1 MWKFAYLL
9 CSKHAQ
15 RLGRLNNLLQAVL
28 KAKEQQLARKAQQR
42 LHWWSR
48 RRLGSL
54 ILLVPPLTKDSPL
67 WSYSEESL
75 ACARLYGLT
84 VIELQAKLRVYW
96 EKPTWQ
102 RWLLY
107 WFTPIRQQLAVWTY
121 YQQCITFRSWKTSI
135 QTSETMNHSC
145 PYAGEI
151 INRFTARI
159 IKKTFKLERY
169 IDRHARRWRKNL
181 PLFQKKMA
189 DYERRLSS
197 DLSWVLWK
205 ELDAVP
211 LFKFLSTNN
220 AVQTAYEKTIK
231 VLYQYFIDYY
241 RNTYVKILFS
251 SPPQYMQLVLANPSS
266 PAVLARPPP
275 SNKPLSN
282 TNQPIESIGISSFN
296 FSSWVNTRQ
305 KQIKAVLQQQEST
318 AVTQAMYL
326 LQESFSS
333 LTDLIEPL
341 ITPIQDLIYQM
352 HWSERIL
359 TQDALEFISLL
370 ENKLVKLYRAAIPLF
385 HPDKYNVNV
394 AKANQLIKTL
404 CHQLTCDYQ
413 NFIAHCQTK
422 LEARKHDIFKIEIKR
437 KASKKR
443 FPTKQLSWAEMWKQL
458 ENIEKGIN
466 ELDKKLNNHAV
477 RIQALYRKQRVEKF
491 NQSHRTF
498 KLGIKRLSV
507 LKEELEEEERSSV
520 IFHV

>member
-1 MWKFAYLL
+1 M
-9 CSKHAQ
+9 
-15 RLGRLNNLLQAVL
+15 LQAVL
-28 KAKEQQLARKAQQR
+28 KAKEQQLARRAQQR
-42 LHWWSR
+42 LHWWSQ

-54 ILLVPPLTKDSPL
+54 ILLVPPLTKDIPL
-67 WSYSEESL
+67 WSYDEESL
-75 ACARLYGLT
+75 ACVRLCSLT
-84 VIELQAKLRVYW
+84 TIELQAKLRLYW
-96 EKPTWQ
+96 EKPAWK

-107 WFTPIRQQLAVWTY
+107 WFTPIRQQLAVWIY
-121 YQQCITFRSWKTSI
+121 YQQCITFRSWKASI
-135 QTSETMNHSC
+135 RGSEANNHVSPKTC
-145 PYAGEI
+145 EI
-151 INRFTARI
+151 ISAYTERI
-159 IKKTFKLERY
+159 IRKMFKLERY

-181 PLFQKKMA
+181 PLFQKEMA

-197 DLSWVLWK
+197 EFWDLPEVLH
-205 ELDAVP
+205 AVP
-211 LFKFLSTNN
+211 PFKYLSTRET
-220 AVQTAYEKTIK
+220 VRKIYEKTIK
-231 VLYQYFIDYY
+231 VLYPYFIDYY

-275 SNKPLSN
+275 SKKLLSH
-282 TNQPIESIGISSFN
+282 TNQPVEFTGISSFN

-352 HWSERIL
+352 HWSKNIL
-359 TQDALEFISLL
+359 TQDALQFISLL
-370 ENKLVKLYRAAIPLF
+370 ENQLVKLYRAAIPLF
-385 HPDKYNVNV
+385 HPDRYNVNV
-394 AKANQLIKTL
+394 AKANQLIKAL

-422 LEARKHDIFKIEIKR
+422 LEARKHDIFKIEIQR
-437 KASKKR
+437 KVNEKR
-443 FPTKQLSWAEMWKQL
+443 FPTQQLSWAEMWEEI
-458 ENIEKGIN
+458 ENIKKGIKAFD
-466 ELDKKLNNHAV
+466 EKMEKIDAKLKNHEA
-477 RIQALYRKQRVEKF
+477 RIQALYRKRRVEKF
-491 NQSHRTF
+491 NQSHRIF

-520 IFHV
+520 IFHT